1 MNHKI
6 KKAICGICPAGCH
19 VIVTYNIEGKIDK
32 VTADNESDYGM
43 ICTLGEHSADIVY
56 SKDRL
61 KYPMKRVGKKG
72 TFEFER
78 ISWDEAYE
86 TIVSKLNKIKEESG
100 AEATAVY
107 TGRGSFELAMCDV
120 YQPKGVAVSSASS
133 VLFPFGS
140 PNTLGVGALC
150 YVSFAMIAPHVTM
163 GGMMIN
169 MFSDIENAELIV
181 VWGANPATDTPP
193 LDYHRIIAA
202 SKKGAKVVVIDPR
215 KTKTAKAVNA
225 EWIPIRP
232 GTDGAL
238 ALGLCQVIIE
248 EELYDDKFVENWS
261 SGFDDF
267 ARYSQHFRPEVVE
280 EITEIN
286 AETIRLLARRIASAN
301 GAAPIMY
308 SGLEYSDSGVQA
320 IRATMALW
328 ALAGQLDVPGG
339 RCFSMKKNVFKVNRD
354 GLIENPE
361 PAKALG
367 RERFPV
373 YSSYR
378 GESHAISL
386 PESVLESKPYKIRS
400 LIILGGSIITA
411 WPQPEIWKRTLN
423 ELDFLVTIDRQLTAD
438 SAYADIVLPATTM
451 YEIESYMTYG
461 PMFKIR
467 EKVIEP
473 VGEAR
478 NDFFIMAE
486 LAKRLGYGHLYPQ
499 TEEELFNYVLKGTGF
514 TLTDVR
520 ENGGE
525 VKLPTEMLQ
534 YKKWEKGKL
543 RKDGKP
549 GFETPSG
556 KFEFASEILAEH
568 GYNPLPE
575 YTEPKE
581 GPLSQP
587 KLAKKYPL
595 VFNSGSRVSSDFRS
609 QHHGVKSLQK
619 MHPEPIVTLNTIDA
633 ENRKIKTGDIVK
645 ISTKRGAV
653 TMRAFVTDNIVQGA
667 IDADMGGGGPVGSD
681 AWKNTNINELTD
693 LQNYDPI
700 SGFPVYKTLLC
711 QVEKINRSEK
721 IGLVIWESENFTDE
735 NNSNSNYTNEKLT
748 AERIYLDH
756 NATTPIDPE
765 VKKVMIRFLDEGQG
779 NPSGIYEEGKESRF
793 VVESSRRSIARLL
806 NCTAKRIIFTGGGS
820 EANNLALKGIAFASG
835 SDKNHIITS
844 SIEHPSILNTCKQSE
859 KFGCTITYLPVDKN
873 GKVKPDDLRNAITDK
888 TCLVSIMTANNEIGT
903 IQPIAELVKIAQE
916 KNILFHTDAVQAIG
930 KIPVDVEKLGVDLLS
945 FSGHKL
951 YGPKG
956 IGVLYVRKGVNIEP
970 LICGGKQENDLRAG
984 TENVLGIAGLGKAAD
999 IAMQRLSKN
1008 DSVASLRDKLEEE
1021 IYKIYPDAKLNG
1033 DKNSRLPGTLNLVFP
1048 GLRGESVVLAMDKKG
1063 IALSSG
1069 SACRAGSP
1077 KPSGTLLAI
1086 GLSEEDAHCSVRF
1099 SLGLHTTEEQIE
1111 RTVKSF
1117 AEVIEEAK
1125 NTVRFVSC
1133 R

>member
-1 MNHKI
+1 MNEKTR
-6 KKAICGICPAGCH
+6 KAICGICPAGCH
-19 VIVTYNIEGKIDK
+19 VVITYDKEGKIDK
-32 VTADNESDYGM
+32 AVADKDSDYGM
-43 ICTLGEHSADIVY
+43 ICTLGEFSADIVY

-61 KYPMKRVGKKG
+61 KYPLKRVGKKG
-72 TFEFER
+72 THKFER
-78 ISWDEAYE
+78 ISWDEAYKI
-86 TIVSKLNKIKEESG
+86 IVSKLNKIKQESG

-107 TGRGSFELAMCDV
+107 TGRGSFELSMCDV
-120 YQPKGVAVSSASS
+120 FQPKGVAVSSASS

-193 LDYHRIIAA
+193 LDYQRIIAA
-202 SKKGAKVVVIDPR
+202 RKNGARIVVIDPR
-215 KTKTAKAVNA
+215 RTKTAKAVDA
-225 EWIPIRP
+225 EWIAIRP

-238 ALGLCQVIIE
+238 ALGMCQVLIE
-248 EELYDDKFVENWS
+248 EELYDEKFVDNWTV
-261 SGFDDF
+261 GFDDF

-280 EITEIN
+280 EITGIK
-286 AETIRLLARRIASAN
+286 AETIRALARSIAEAN

-320 IRATMALW
+320 IRAAMSLW

-339 RCFSMKKNVFKVNRD
+339 RCFSMKGNVFKVNRD
-354 GLIENPE
+354 GLIANPE

-367 RERFPV
+367 RDRFPV

-411 WPQPEIWKRTLN
+411 WPQPKIWKKTLN
-423 ELDFLVTIDRQLTAD
+423 ELDFLVTVDRQLTAD
-438 SAYADIVLPATTM
+438 AAYADIVLPATTM

-461 PMFKIR
+461 PLFKIR
-467 EKVIEP
+467 EKIIEP

-486 LAKRLGYGHLYPQ
+486 LAERLGYGQLYPQ
-499 TEEELFNYVLKGTGF
+499 NEEELFNYVLKGTGF
-514 TLTDVR
+514 SLDDVR
-520 ENGGE
+520 NNGNE
-525 VKLPTEMLQ
+525 IKLPSEMIQ
-534 YKKWEKGKL
+534 YKKWEKGGL
-543 RKDGKP
+543 RKDGSP

-556 KFEFASEILAEH
+556 KFEFASEILEEN

-581 GPLSQP
+581 GPLTQP
-587 KLAKKYPL
+587 ELAKKYPL
-595 VFNSGSRVSSDFRS
+595 VFNSGSRVTSDFRS
-609 QHHGVKSLQK
+609 QHHGVESLVK
-619 MHPEPIVTLNTIDA
+619 KHPEPMVTLNTIDA
-633 ENRKIKTGDIVK
+633 GKRKIKTGDFVR
-645 ISTKRGAV
+645 ISTKRGTV
-653 TMRAFVTDNIVQGA
+653 TMRAFVTDDIVQGA

-693 LQNYDPI
+693 LKNYDPI

-711 QVEKINRSEK
+711 QIEKVKGNGKNVLSYFENKNLQDKDESKTIVEKSFIK
-721 IGLVIWESENFTDE
+721 
-735 NNSNSNYTNEKLT
+735 
-748 AERIYLDH
+748 RIYLDH
-756 NATTPIDPE
+756 NATTSIDPG
-765 VKKVMIRFLDEGQG
+765 VKKLMIRFLDEGQG
-779 NPSGIYEEGKESRF
+779 NPSGIYKEGKEAHF
-793 VVESSRRSIARLL
+793 VVESSRRSIAQLL

-835 SDKNHIITS
+835 SKKNHIITTA
-844 SIEHPSILNTCKQSE
+844 IEHPSILNTCKQLRR
-859 KFGCTITYLPVDKN
+859 FGFTITYLRVDKN
-873 GKVKPDDLRNAITDK
+873 GKVSPDDLREAITDK
-888 TCLVSIMTANNEIGT
+888 TCLISIMTANNEIGT
-903 IQPIAELVKIAQE
+903 IQPIRELVGIAKE
-916 KNILFHTDAVQAIG
+916 KNILFHTDAVQAVG
-930 KIPVDVEKLGVDLLS
+930 KIPIDVEKLGVDLLS

-956 IGVLYVRKGVNIEP
+956 IGVLYIRKGVKVEP
-970 LICGGKQENDLRAG
+970 LVCGGKQENDLRAG

-999 IAMQRLSKN
+999 LAIQRLSQNKAI
-1008 DSVASLRDKLEEE
+1008 VVLRDKLENG
-1021 IYKIYPDAKLNG
+1021 IKNIFPHAKLNG
-1033 DKNSRLPGTLNLVFP
+1033 DKMDRLPGTLNLVLP
-1048 GLRGESVVLAMDKKG
+1048 GLRGESLVLAMDKKG

-1077 KPSGTLLAI
+1077 KPSSTLLAI
-1086 GLSEEDAHCSVRF
+1086 GISEEDAHCSVRF
-1099 SLGLHTTEEQIE
+1099 SIGIHTTEKEIE
-1111 RTVKSF
+1111 RTLKSF

-1125 NTVRFVSC
+1125 NAVRFVAC